1 MKKILANLA
10 LTGSLLITAAVLA
23 PLFHGFDQTRTLGL
37 LCDQGSRGT
46 LATAEV
52 VTRSELSTGLQDGAL
67 GNRGGQVSDLVCRA
81 ITRSFS
87 VE

>member
-23 PLFHGFDQTRTLGL
+23 PLFHDFDQTRTLGL
-37 LCDQGSRGT
+37 LCDQSGRGA
-46 LATAEV
+46 LAEA
-52 VTRSELSTGLQDGAL
+52 VTRSDLSTGLPDGAL
-67 GNRGGQVSDLVCRA
+67 GNRGGQVTDFVCRA
-81 ITRSFS
+81 ISRNFS